1 MDYTEIYPP
10 RLVLCRDWKELQR
23 CETTSRSMYG
33 TSRQKSLCLRSM
45 ISASVSRHKKH
56 GRNARNEI
64 HTRRPVRCIVIIC
77 TKGKVACKCNEKSED
92 SPSQRMY
99 RPWLQKGK
107 QTKGRTIQSHFPQIP
122 PPFPFLESC
131 CLPHWA
137 LQNGNYTPR
146 ALSIRRLLEHRYT
159 TGTGVRS
166 VPSRTIV

>member
-33 TSRQKSLCLRSM
+33 TSRQKSLCLRPM
-45 ISASVSRHKKH
+45 ISASVSRHKKK

-92 SPSQRMY
+92 SLSQKMD
-99 RPWLQKGK
+99 RPLTAKGETDK
-107 QTKGRTIQSHFPQIP
+107 RKNHPIPLPTCFASFSGLLLSPPLGASERKLHPAGAFHSTI
-122 PPFPFLESC
+122 
-131 CLPHWA
+131 A
-137 LQNGNYTPR
+137 
-146 ALSIRRLLEHRYT
+146 
-159 TGTGVRS
+159 
-166 VPSRTIV
+166 